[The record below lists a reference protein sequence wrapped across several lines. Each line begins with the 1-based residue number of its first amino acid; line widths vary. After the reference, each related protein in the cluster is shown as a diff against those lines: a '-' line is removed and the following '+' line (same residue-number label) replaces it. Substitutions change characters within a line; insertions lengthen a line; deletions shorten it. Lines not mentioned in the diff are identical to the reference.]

1 MILVPNEP
9 PMSGAMTSTLN
20 SGSPNSRASPFLI
33 GNGAWVETHTRS
45 LPVRSSYFGHHAR
58 ASMGLAQLRSM

>member
-1 MILVPNEP
+1 
-9 PMSGAMTSTLN
+9 MTSTLN

-45 LPVRSSYFGHHAR
+45 LPVRASYSATTPR
-58 ASMGLAQLRSM
+58 ASIGLAQLRSM